1 MANKFLKTATALT
14 IMGTSLLGAGAFTAK
29 ADNTDSLKFNDVPAN
44 HWSTKAIYDLTN
56 RKVVQGYGNN
66 IFGFGDNVTRGQ
78 VARMIYMYVKPVDA
92 DASFKN
98 PFTDIKGHMFEK
110 EIRALAKAG
119 LVSGYGDAKYGPDDV
134 LTREQMAQVLT
145 NAFKFKSTKTTSFT
159 DIDKNSWALKAISA
173 LEENGVTIGTGGKM
187 YSPYAHVT
195 RGQVARMIYM
205 YVKPVDADASF
216 KNPFTDI
223 KGHLFEKEIRALAK
237 AGLVNG
243 FGDGKYGPDDILTR
257 EQMAQVLKNAFKFK
271 ATKTTK
277 FADVDKNSWSYDA
290 ISALEENGVTIGT
303 GGNMYSPKMF
313 VTREAYSQFLFN
325 SINAVEKEE
334 KPEVKPDPK
343 PETKP
348 EEKPEVKPDP
358 KPETKPE
365 EKPEV
370 KPDPKPETKPEEK
383 PEVKPDPKPETN
395 LPSSIDKGLV
405 TEEVTYN
412 PNAMKNPIAQKSIS
426 TEAQNLIKSVNAKFG
441 TNLKY
446 ADLNGTIRI
455 IDKNMYLPE
464 GTIGAQVYV
473 NATSEND
480 FKIIFL
486 DNNEATIELAKK
498 WTTMLNSDLVL
509 DKEIQETVDA
519 QEINNYEKGKY
530 KIRVGHSTADHMMY
544 IQVRV

>member
-29 ADNTDSLKFNDVPAN
+29 AADNTDSLKFSDVPAN

-78 VARMIYMYVKPVDA
+78 VARMIYMYVKPA
-92 DASFKN
+92 
-98 PFTDIKGHMFEK
+98 
-110 EIRALAKAG
+110 
-119 LVSGYGDAKYGPDDV
+119 
-134 LTREQMAQVLT
+134 
-145 NAFKFKSTKTTSFT
+145 
-159 DIDKNSWALKAISA
+159 
-173 LEENGVTIGTGGKM
+173 
-187 YSPYAHVT
+187 
-195 RGQVARMIYM
+195 
-205 YVKPVDADASF
+205 DADASF

-257 EQMAQVLKNAFKFK
+257 EQMAQVLTNAFKFK

-277 FADVDKNSWSYDA
+277 FADVDKNSWSYGA

-303 GGNMYSPKMF
+303 GGNMYSPTMS
-313 VTREAYSQFLFN
+313 VTREAYSQFLYN
-325 SINAVEKEE
+325 SINAVEKET
-334 KPEVKPDPK
+334 KPEVKPDPKPETK

-383 PEVKPDPKPETN
+383 PDTN
-395 LPSSIDKGLV
+395 LPSSLDKGLV

-426 TEAQNLIKSVNAKFG
+426 TEAQNLIKSVNAKYG

-544 IQVRV
+544 VQVRV

>member
-1 MANKFLKTATALT
+1 MKKLIYLEGQTMANKLLKTATALT

-44 HWSTKAIYDLTN
+44 HWSAKAIYDLAN
-56 RKVVQGYGNN
+56 RKVVAGYGNN

-78 VARMIYMYVKPVDA
+78 VARMIYAYVKPADA

-110 EIRALAKAG
+110 EILALAKEG
-119 LVSGYGDAKYGPDDV
+119 LVAGYGEGKYGPDDI

-145 NAFKFKSTKTTSFT
+145 NGFKFKATKTTSFT
-159 DIDKNSWALKAISA
+159 DVDKNSWAYNAINA

-195 RGQVARMIYM
+195 R
-205 YVKPVDADASF
+205 
-216 KNPFTDI
+216 
-223 KGHLFEKEIRALAK
+223 
-237 AGLVNG
+237 
-243 FGDGKYGPDDILTR
+243 
-257 EQMAQVLKNAFKFK
+257 EQ
-271 ATKTTK
+271 
-277 FADVDKNSWSYDA
+277 
-290 ISALEENGVTIGT
+290 
-303 GGNMYSPKMF
+303 
-313 VTREAYSQFLFN
+313 YSQFLYN
-325 SINAVEKEE
+325 SINAVKKET

-365 EKPEV
+365 EKP
-370 KPDPKPETKPEEK
+370 D
-383 PEVKPDPKPETN
+383 TN

-412 PNAMKNPIAQKSIS
+412 PNAMKNQIAQKSIS
-426 TEAQNLIKSVNAKFG
+426 TEAQNLIKSVNSKYG

-446 ADLNGTIRI
+446 ADLNGTIRLV
-455 IDKNMYLPE
+455 DKNMYLPA
-464 GTIGAQVYV
+464 GTIGAQVYIDAV
-473 NATSEND
+473 SEND

-519 QEINNYEKGKY
+519 EEINNYEKGKY
-530 KIRVGHSTADHMMY
+530 KVRVGHSTADHMMY

>member
-1 MANKFLKTATALT
+1 MFNLGTIKESMKKLIYLEEQTMANKFLKTATALT

-78 VARMIYMYVKPVDA
+78 VARMIYKYVKPA
-92 DASFKN
+92 
-98 PFTDIKGHMFEK
+98 
-110 EIRALAKAG
+110 
-119 LVSGYGDAKYGPDDV
+119 
-134 LTREQMAQVLT
+134 
-145 NAFKFKSTKTTSFT
+145 
-159 DIDKNSWALKAISA
+159 
-173 LEENGVTIGTGGKM
+173 
-187 YSPYAHVT
+187 
-195 RGQVARMIYM
+195 
-205 YVKPVDADASF
+205 DADASF

-223 KGHLFEKEIRALAK
+223 KGHLFEKEILALAK

-257 EQMAQVLKNAFKFK
+257 EQMAQVLTNAFKFK

-277 FADVDKNSWSYDA
+277 FADVDKNSWSYGA

-313 VTREAYSQFLFN
+313 VTREAYSQFLYN
-325 SINAVEKEE
+325 SINAVEKETKPEAKPDPKPETKPEE

-383 PEVKPDPKPETN
+383 PEVKPDPKPETKPEEKPEVKPDPKPEVPAG
-395 LPSSIDKGLV
+395 LDESLVQPDFDFHPSAL
-405 TEEVTYN
+405 EN
-412 PNAMKNPIAQKSIS
+412 PTVKKQLAP
-426 TEAQNLIKSVNAKFG
+426 EAQNILKEINRKYN

-446 ADLNGTIRI
+446 SNLNGAVTIL
-455 IDKNMYLPE
+455 DKGMYYPE
-464 GTIGAQVYV
+464 DSYAGGQFVVEGGGDT
-473 NATSEND
+473 
-480 FKIIFL
+480 FKIGFL
-486 DNNEATIELAKK
+486 DNNPATVELTKK
-498 WTTMLNSDLVL
+498 WVTYLTGLDLNQ
-509 DKEIQETVDA
+509 EIQNAVDSKT
-519 QEINNYEKGKY
+519 INNYQKGDF
-530 KIRVGHSTADHMMY
+530 KIRIGKTMIRDTMS
-544 IQVRV
+544 ILIEPK

>member
-1 MANKFLKTATALT
+1 MFNLGTIKESMKKLIYLEEQTMANKFLKTATALT

-29 ADNTDSLKFNDVPAN
+29 AADNTDSLKFNDVPAN

-78 VARMIYMYVKPVDA
+78 VARMIYMYVKPADA
-92 DASFKN
+92 NASFKN
-98 PFTDIKGHMFEK
+98 PFTDIKGHLFEK
-110 EIRALAKAG
+110 EILALAKAG
-119 LVSGYGDAKYGPDDV
+119 LVNGFGDGKYGPDDI

-145 NAFKFKSTKTTSFT
+145 NAFKFKATKTTSFT

-173 LEENGVTIGTGGKM
+173 LEENGVTIGTGGNM
-187 YSPYAHVT
+187 YSPYTHVT
-195 RGQVARMIYM
+195 R
-205 YVKPVDADASF
+205 
-216 KNPFTDI
+216 
-223 KGHLFEKEIRALAK
+223 
-237 AGLVNG
+237 
-243 FGDGKYGPDDILTR
+243 
-257 EQMAQVLKNAFKFK
+257 EQ
-271 ATKTTK
+271 
-277 FADVDKNSWSYDA
+277 
-290 ISALEENGVTIGT
+290 
-303 GGNMYSPKMF
+303 
-313 VTREAYSQFLFN
+313 YSQFLYN
-325 SINAVEKEE
+325 SINAVEKET

-348 EEKPEVKPDP
+348 EEKPD
-358 KPETKPE
+358 
-365 EKPEV
+365 
-370 KPDPKPETKPEEK
+370 
-383 PEVKPDPKPETN
+383 TN
-395 LPSSIDKGLV
+395 LPSSLDKGLV

-426 TEAQNLIKSVNAKFG
+426 TEAQNLIKSVNAKYG

-544 IQVRV
+544 VQVRV

>member
-78 VARMIYMYVKPVDA
+78 VARMIYMYVKPA
-92 DASFKN
+92 
-98 PFTDIKGHMFEK
+98 
-110 EIRALAKAG
+110 
-119 LVSGYGDAKYGPDDV
+119 
-134 LTREQMAQVLT
+134 
-145 NAFKFKSTKTTSFT
+145 
-159 DIDKNSWALKAISA
+159 
-173 LEENGVTIGTGGKM
+173 
-187 YSPYAHVT
+187 
-195 RGQVARMIYM
+195 
-205 YVKPVDADASF
+205 DADASF

-383 PEVKPDPKPETN
+383 PEVKPDPKPETKPEEKPEVKPDPKPETKPEEKPETN
-395 LPSSIDKGLV
+395 LPTSLDKVLT
-405 TEEVTYN
+405 TEDVIY
-412 PNAMKNPIAQKSIS
+412 NPIAMDNPISQKSIS
-426 TEAQNLIKSVNAKFG
+426 TEAQNIIKSVNSKFG

-455 IDKNMYLPE
+455 LDKNMYLPA
-464 GTIGAQVYV
+464 GTIGAQVYIDA
-473 NATSEND
+473 NNEND

-486 DNNEATIELAKK
+486 DNNEATIELTKK
-498 WTTMLNSDLVL
+498 WVTMLNSDLVL
-509 DKEIQETVDA
+509 NKEIQETVDA
-519 QEINNYEKGKY
+519 QSINNYEKGKY

-544 IQVRV
+544 VEVEPK

>member
-29 ADNTDSLKFNDVPAN
+29 ADNTDSLKYNDVPAN
-44 HWSTKAIYDLTN
+44 HWSTKAIYNLTN
-56 RKVVQGYGNN
+56 RKIVQGYGNN

-78 VARMIYMYVKPVDA
+78 VARMIYMYIKPADA

-98 PFTDIKGHMFEK
+98 PFTDIRGHMFEK

-119 LVSGYGDAKYGPDDV
+119 LVNGYGEGKFGPDDV

-187 YSPYAHVT
+187 YSPN
-195 RGQVARMIYM
+195 
-205 YVKPVDADASF
+205 AD
-216 KNPFTDI
+216 
-223 KGHLFEKEIRALAK
+223 
-237 AGLVNG
+237 V
-243 FGDGKYGPDDILTR
+243 TR
-257 EQMAQVLKNAFKFK
+257 EQ
-271 ATKTTK
+271 
-277 FADVDKNSWSYDA
+277 
-290 ISALEENGVTIGT
+290 
-303 GGNMYSPKMF
+303 
-313 VTREAYSQFLFN
+313 YSQFLYN
-325 SINAVEKEE
+325 SINTVEKETKPEVKPDPKPETKPEE

-383 PEVKPDPKPETN
+383 PEVKPDPKPETKPETKPDTN

-426 TEAQNLIKSVNAKFG
+426 TEAQNLIKSVNAKYG

-519 QEINNYEKGKY
+519 QEINNYEKGNY
-530 KIRVGHSTADHMMY
+530 KIRVGYSTADHMMY

>member
-1 MANKFLKTATALT
+1 MTNKFLKTATALT

-29 ADNTDSLKFNDVPAN
+29 AADNTDSLKFNDVPAN

-78 VARMIYMYVKPVDA
+78 VARMIYMYVKPA
-92 DASFKN
+92 
-98 PFTDIKGHMFEK
+98 
-110 EIRALAKAG
+110 
-119 LVSGYGDAKYGPDDV
+119 
-134 LTREQMAQVLT
+134 
-145 NAFKFKSTKTTSFT
+145 
-159 DIDKNSWALKAISA
+159 
-173 LEENGVTIGTGGKM
+173 
-187 YSPYAHVT
+187 
-195 RGQVARMIYM
+195 
-205 YVKPVDADASF
+205 DADASF

-223 KGHLFEKEIRALAK
+223 KGHLFEKEILALAK

-257 EQMAQVLKNAFKFK
+257 EQMAQVLTNAFKFK

-303 GGNMYSPKMF
+303 GDNMYSPKMF
-313 VTREAYSQFLFN
+313 VTREAYSQFLYN
-325 SINAVEKEE
+325 SINAVEKETKPEVKPDPKPETKPEE

-383 PEVKPDPKPETN
+383 PEVKPDPKPETKPEEKPEVKPDPKPETKPEEKPDTN
-395 LPSSIDKGLV
+395 LPSSLDKGLV

-426 TEAQNLIKSVNAKFG
+426 TEAQNLIKSVNAKYG

-544 IQVRV
+544 VQVRV

>member
-1 MANKFLKTATALT
+1 MANKFLKTATVLT
-14 IMGTSLLGAGAFTAK
+14 IMGTSLLGAFTAK
-29 ADNTDSLKFNDVPAN
+29 AADNTDSLRFIDVPAN
-44 HWSTKAIYDLTN
+44 HWSAKAIYDLAN
-56 RKVVQGYGNN
+56 RKVVAGYGNN

-78 VARMIYMYVKPVDA
+78 VARMIYAYVKPADA

-110 EIRALAKAG
+110 EILALAKEG
-119 LVSGYGDAKYGPDDV
+119 LVAGYGEGKFGPDDV
-134 LTREQMAQVLT
+134 LTREQMAQVLI
-145 NAFKFKSTKTTSFT
+145 NAFKFKATKTTSFT
-159 DIDKNSWALKAISA
+159 DIDKNSWALKAISS

-195 RGQVARMIYM
+195 R
-205 YVKPVDADASF
+205 
-216 KNPFTDI
+216 
-223 KGHLFEKEIRALAK
+223 
-237 AGLVNG
+237 
-243 FGDGKYGPDDILTR
+243 
-257 EQMAQVLKNAFKFK
+257 EQ
-271 ATKTTK
+271 
-277 FADVDKNSWSYDA
+277 
-290 ISALEENGVTIGT
+290 
-303 GGNMYSPKMF
+303 
-313 VTREAYSQFLFN
+313 YSQFLYN
-325 SINAVEKEE
+325 SINAVEKET

-343 PETKP
+343 SETKP

-383 PEVKPDPKPETN
+383 PEEKPDTN
-395 LPSSIDKGLV
+395 LPPSIDKGLV

-426 TEAQNLIKSVNAKFG
+426 TEAQNLIKSVNTKYG

-480 FKIIFL
+480 FKVIFL

>member
-78 VARMIYMYVKPVDA
+78 VARMIYMYVKPA
-92 DASFKN
+92 A
-98 PFTDIKGHMFEK
+98 
-110 EIRALAKAG
+110 
-119 LVSGYGDAKYGPDDV
+119 
-134 LTREQMAQVLT
+134 
-145 NAFKFKSTKTTSFT
+145 
-159 DIDKNSWALKAISA
+159 
-173 LEENGVTIGTGGKM
+173 
-187 YSPYAHVT
+187 
-195 RGQVARMIYM
+195 
-205 YVKPVDADASF
+205 ADASF

-223 KGHLFEKEIRALAK
+223 KGHLFEKEILALAK

-257 EQMAQVLKNAFKFK
+257 EQMAQVLTNAFKFK

-277 FADVDKNSWSYDA
+277 FADVDKNSWSYGA

-313 VTREAYSQFLFN
+313 VTREAYSQFLYN
-325 SINAVEKEE
+325 SINVIEKVQKPEVKPDPKPE
-334 KPEVKPDPK
+334 TKPEVKPDPK

-370 KPDPKPETKPEEK
+370 KPDPKPETKP
-383 PEVKPDPKPETN
+383 DTN

-412 PNAMKNPIAQKSIS
+412 PNAMKKPIAQKSIS
-426 TEAQNLIKSVNAKFG
+426 TEAQNLIKSVNSKYG

-446 ADLNGTIRI
+446 ADLNGTIRLV
-455 IDKNMYLPE
+455 DKNMYLPA
-464 GTIGAQVYV
+464 GTIGAQVYIDAV
-473 NATSEND
+473 SEND

-530 KIRVGHSTADHMMY
+530 KVRVGHSTADHMMY

>member
-14 IMGTSLLGAGAFTAK
+14 IMGTSLLGSGAFTAK
-29 ADNTDSLKFNDVPAN
+29 AADNTDSLKFSDVPAN

-78 VARMIYMYVKPVDA
+78 VARMIYMYVKPA
-92 DASFKN
+92 
-98 PFTDIKGHMFEK
+98 
-110 EIRALAKAG
+110 
-119 LVSGYGDAKYGPDDV
+119 
-134 LTREQMAQVLT
+134 
-145 NAFKFKSTKTTSFT
+145 
-159 DIDKNSWALKAISA
+159 
-173 LEENGVTIGTGGKM
+173 
-187 YSPYAHVT
+187 
-195 RGQVARMIYM
+195 
-205 YVKPVDADASF
+205 DADASF

-223 KGHLFEKEIRALAK
+223 KGHLFEKEILALAK

-257 EQMAQVLKNAFKFK
+257 EQMAQVLTNAFKFK

-277 FADVDKNSWSYDA
+277 FADVDKNSWSYGA

-303 GGNMYSPKMF
+303 GDNMYSPKMF
-313 VTREAYSQFLFN
+313 VTREAYSQFLYN
-325 SINAVEKEE
+325 SINAVEKETKPEVKPDPKPETKPEE

-383 PEVKPDPKPETN
+383 PEVKPDPKPETKPEEKPEVKPDPKPETKPEEKPDTN
-395 LPSSIDKGLV
+395 LPSSLDKGLV

-426 TEAQNLIKSVNAKFG
+426 TEAQNLIKSVNAKYG

-544 IQVRV
+544 VQVRV

>member
-78 VARMIYMYVKPVDA
+78 VARMIYMYVKPA
-92 DASFKN
+92 
-98 PFTDIKGHMFEK
+98 
-110 EIRALAKAG
+110 
-119 LVSGYGDAKYGPDDV
+119 
-134 LTREQMAQVLT
+134 
-145 NAFKFKSTKTTSFT
+145 
-159 DIDKNSWALKAISA
+159 
-173 LEENGVTIGTGGKM
+173 
-187 YSPYAHVT
+187 
-195 RGQVARMIYM
+195 
-205 YVKPVDADASF
+205 DADASF

-271 ATKTTK
+271 VTKTTK
-277 FADVDKNSWSYDA
+277 FVDVDKNSWSYDA

-325 SINAVEKEE
+325 SINAVEKET

-348 EEKPEVKPDP
+348 EEKPD
-358 KPETKPE
+358 
-365 EKPEV
+365 
-370 KPDPKPETKPEEK
+370 
-383 PEVKPDPKPETN
+383 TN

-405 TEEVTYN
+405 TEEATYN

-426 TEAQNLIKSVNAKFG
+426 TEAQNLIKSVNAKYG

-446 ADLNGTIRI
+446 ADLNGTIRLV
-455 IDKNMYLPE
+455 DKNMYLPA
-464 GTIGAQVYV
+464 GTIGAQVYIDAV
-473 NATSEND
+473 SEND

-530 KIRVGHSTADHMMY
+530 KVRVGHSTADHMMY

>member
-44 HWSTKAIYDLTN
+44 HWSTKAIYNLTN

-78 VARMIYMYVKPVDA
+78 VARMIYMYVKPA
-92 DASFKN
+92 
-98 PFTDIKGHMFEK
+98 
-110 EIRALAKAG
+110 
-119 LVSGYGDAKYGPDDV
+119 
-134 LTREQMAQVLT
+134 
-145 NAFKFKSTKTTSFT
+145 
-159 DIDKNSWALKAISA
+159 
-173 LEENGVTIGTGGKM
+173 
-187 YSPYAHVT
+187 
-195 RGQVARMIYM
+195 
-205 YVKPVDADASF
+205 DADASF

-223 KGHLFEKEIRALAK
+223 KGHLFEKEILALAK

-257 EQMAQVLKNAFKFK
+257 EQMAQVLTNAFKFK
-271 ATKTTK
+271 STKTTT
-277 FADVDKNSWSYDA
+277 FTDVDKNSWALKA

-313 VTREAYSQFLFN
+313 VTREAYSQFLYN
-325 SINAVEKEE
+325 SINAVEKET

-358 KPETKPE
+358 KPETSLPL
-365 EKPEV
+365 
-370 KPDPKPETKPEEK
+370 
-383 PEVKPDPKPETN
+383 N
-395 LPSSIDKGLV
+395 LDKGLV
-405 TEEVTYN
+405 TEEVKYN
-412 PNAMKNPIAQKSIS
+412 PIAMNDPIAQKSIS
-426 TEAQNLIKSVNAKFG
+426 TEAQNLIKSVNNKYG

-446 ADLNGTIRI
+446 ADLNGVIRI
-455 IDKNMYLPE
+455 LDKNMYLPA
-464 GTIGAQVYV
+464 GTIGAQVYI
-473 NATSEND
+473 NAINEND

-486 DNNEATIELAKK
+486 DNNKATIELAKK
-498 WTTMLNSDLVL
+498 WATMLNSDLVL

-519 QEINNYEKGKY
+519 QVINNYEKGKY
-530 KIRVGHSTADHMMY
+530 KIRVGHSTAENMMY
-544 IQVRV
+544 VQVGLK

>member
-1 MANKFLKTATALT
+1 MLKYLDFIFKFGTIKESIKKLIYLEEQTMANKFLKTATALT

-78 VARMIYMYVKPVDA
+78 VARMIYMYVKPA
-92 DASFKN
+92 
-98 PFTDIKGHMFEK
+98 
-110 EIRALAKAG
+110 
-119 LVSGYGDAKYGPDDV
+119 
-134 LTREQMAQVLT
+134 
-145 NAFKFKSTKTTSFT
+145 
-159 DIDKNSWALKAISA
+159 
-173 LEENGVTIGTGGKM
+173 
-187 YSPYAHVT
+187 
-195 RGQVARMIYM
+195 
-205 YVKPVDADASF
+205 DADASF

-257 EQMAQVLKNAFKFK
+257 EQMAQVLTNAFKFK

-325 SINAVEKEE
+325 SINAVEKET

-365 EKPEV
+365 V

-383 PEVKPDPKPETN
+383 PEEKPETN
-395 LPSSIDKGLV
+395 LPSSLDKGLV

>member
-78 VARMIYMYVKPVDA
+78 VARMIYMYVKPA
-92 DASFKN
+92 
-98 PFTDIKGHMFEK
+98 
-110 EIRALAKAG
+110 
-119 LVSGYGDAKYGPDDV
+119 
-134 LTREQMAQVLT
+134 
-145 NAFKFKSTKTTSFT
+145 
-159 DIDKNSWALKAISA
+159 
-173 LEENGVTIGTGGKM
+173 
-187 YSPYAHVT
+187 
-195 RGQVARMIYM
+195 
-205 YVKPVDADASF
+205 DADASF

-223 KGHLFEKEIRALAK
+223 KGHLFEKEILALAK

-257 EQMAQVLKNAFKFK
+257 EQMAQVLTNAFKFK

-277 FADVDKNSWSYDA
+277 FADVDKNSWSYGA

-303 GGNMYSPKMF
+303 GDNMYSPKMF
-313 VTREAYSQFLFN
+313 VTREAYSQFLYN
-325 SINAVEKEE
+325 SINAVEKETKPE
-334 KPEVKPDPK
+334 VKPDPKPETKPEVKPDPK

-370 KPDPKPETKPEEK
+370 KPDPKPE
-383 PEVKPDPKPETN
+383 VQ
-395 LPSSIDKGLV
+395 LPAGMDSNLV
-405 TEEVTYN
+405 TENIEYYPEAVEKMPVVKQQVSN
-412 PNAMKNPIAQKSIS
+412 
-426 TEAQNLIKSVNAKFG
+426 EAQRIIKEVNGRFG

-446 ADLNGTIRI
+446 SEISNDVSLL
-455 IDKNMYLPE
+455 DKNMYLPA
-464 GTIGAQVYV
+464 GTIGAQFVVQSDNEGNY
-473 NATSEND
+473 
-480 FKIIFL
+480 KIIFL
-486 DNNEATIELAKK
+486 DNNKATVSLTKEWTKLLSGLNLDNELQEAIDTQKTK
-498 WTTMLNSDLVL
+498 VF
-509 DKEIQETVDA
+509 
-519 QEINNYEKGKY
+519 EKDNF
-530 KIRVGHSTADHMMY
+530 KIRIAHSTAEHMMY
-544 IQVRV
+544 VEVEKK

>member
-1 MANKFLKTATALT
+1 MKKLIYLEEQTMANKFLKTATALT

-29 ADNTDSLKFNDVPAN
+29 ADSTDSLKFNDVPAN

-78 VARMIYMYVKPVDA
+78 VARMIYMYVKPADA
-92 DASFKN
+92 DDSFKN
-98 PFTDIKGHMFEK
+98 PFTDIRGHMFEK

-119 LVSGYGDAKYGPDDV
+119 LVSGYGEGKYGPDDV

-195 RGQVARMIYM
+195 R
-205 YVKPVDADASF
+205 
-216 KNPFTDI
+216 
-223 KGHLFEKEIRALAK
+223 
-237 AGLVNG
+237 
-243 FGDGKYGPDDILTR
+243 
-257 EQMAQVLKNAFKFK
+257 EQ
-271 ATKTTK
+271 
-277 FADVDKNSWSYDA
+277 
-290 ISALEENGVTIGT
+290 
-303 GGNMYSPKMF
+303 
-313 VTREAYSQFLFN
+313 YSQFLYN
-325 SINAVEKEE
+325 SINAVEKET

-383 PEVKPDPKPETN
+383 PEIKFPVGLNEN
-395 LPSSIDKGLV
+395 LATKDMEFNQEAFNNNVTVQKLVTKEGQGIVSSINQK
-405 TEEVTYN
+405 YN
-412 PNAMKNPIAQKSIS
+412 
-426 TEAQNLIKSVNAKFG
+426 

-446 ADLNGTIRI
+446 SDVGVYVKL
-455 IDKNMYLPE
+455 IDKDMYLPA
-464 GTIGAQVYV
+464 GSIGAQFYV
-473 NATSEND
+473 DATDKNNFE
-480 FKIIFL
+480 IVFL
-486 DNNEATIELAKK
+486 YNNKATVELTKK
-498 WTTMLNSDLVL
+498 WVTFINPELNL

-519 QEINNYEKGKY
+519 QVINNYTTQNHKVR
-530 KIRVGHSTADHMMY
+530 IGHSTADKMMY
-544 IQVRV
+544 IQVESNCKEK

>member
-29 ADNTDSLKFNDVPAN
+29 ADSTDSLKFNDVPAN
-44 HWSTKAIYDLTN
+44 HWSTKAIYDLAN
-56 RKVVQGYGNN
+56 RKVVAGYGNN

-78 VARMIYMYVKPVDA
+78 VARMIYAYVKPADA

-110 EIRALAKAG
+110 EILALAKEG
-119 LVSGYGDAKYGPDDV
+119 LVAGYGEGKFGPDDV

-145 NAFKFKSTKTTSFT
+145 NAFKFKTTKTASFT

-173 LEENGVTIGTGGKM
+173 LEENGITIGTGGKM

-195 RGQVARMIYM
+195 R
-205 YVKPVDADASF
+205 
-216 KNPFTDI
+216 
-223 KGHLFEKEIRALAK
+223 
-237 AGLVNG
+237 
-243 FGDGKYGPDDILTR
+243 
-257 EQMAQVLKNAFKFK
+257 EQ
-271 ATKTTK
+271 
-277 FADVDKNSWSYDA
+277 
-290 ISALEENGVTIGT
+290 
-303 GGNMYSPKMF
+303 
-313 VTREAYSQFLFN
+313 YSQFLYN
-325 SINAVEKEE
+325 SINAVEKET

-383 PEVKPDPKPETN
+383 PEVKPDPKPETKPEVKPDPKPETKPEEKPETKPEEKPETN
-395 LPSSIDKGLV
+395 LPTSLDKVLT
-405 TEEVTYN
+405 TEDVIY
-412 PNAMKNPIAQKSIS
+412 NPIAMDNPISQKSIS
-426 TEAQNLIKSVNAKFG
+426 TEAQNIIKSVNSKFG

-455 IDKNMYLPE
+455 LDKNMYLPA
-464 GTIGAQVYV
+464 GTIGAQVYIDA
-473 NATSEND
+473 NNEND

-486 DNNEATIELAKK
+486 DNNEATIELTKK
-498 WTTMLNSDLVL
+498 WVTMLNSDLVL
-509 DKEIQETVDA
+509 NKEIQETVDA
-519 QEINNYEKGKY
+519 QSINNYEKGKY

-544 IQVRV
+544 VEVEPK

>member
-1 MANKFLKTATALT
+1 MFKFGTIKESMKKLIYLEEQTMANKFLKTATALT

-29 ADNTDSLKFNDVPAN
+29 AADNTDSLKFSDVPAN

-78 VARMIYMYVKPVDA
+78 VARMIYMYVKPA
-92 DASFKN
+92 
-98 PFTDIKGHMFEK
+98 
-110 EIRALAKAG
+110 
-119 LVSGYGDAKYGPDDV
+119 
-134 LTREQMAQVLT
+134 
-145 NAFKFKSTKTTSFT
+145 
-159 DIDKNSWALKAISA
+159 
-173 LEENGVTIGTGGKM
+173 
-187 YSPYAHVT
+187 
-195 RGQVARMIYM
+195 
-205 YVKPVDADASF
+205 DADASF

-257 EQMAQVLKNAFKFK
+257 EQMAQVLTNAFKFK

-277 FADVDKNSWSYDA
+277 FADVDKNSWSYGA

-303 GGNMYSPKMF
+303 GGNMYSPYTH
-313 VTREAYSQFLFN
+313 VTREQYSQFLYN
-325 SINAVEKEE
+325 SINAVEKET

-383 PEVKPDPKPETN
+383 PEVKPDQPKVPEGLDAN
-395 LPSSIDKGLV
+395 IVSDDFEYFPESLENPAVKKQLSS
-405 TEEVTYN
+405 
-412 PNAMKNPIAQKSIS
+412 
-426 TEAQNLIKSVNAKFG
+426 EAQNILKGINNKYH

-446 ADLNGTIRI
+446 DNLLGGVYVL
-455 IDKNMYLPE
+455 DKNMYLPE
-464 GTIGAQVYV
+464 GTIGAQFVV
-473 NATSEND
+473 LGNAND
-480 FKIIFL
+480 FKILFL
-486 DNNEATIELAKK
+486 DNNEATVELTKK
-498 WTTMLNSDLVL
+498 WVTFMNGLNL
-509 DKEIQETVDA
+509 DKEIQETVEA
-519 QEINNYEKGKY
+519 KTINTYEKGNY
-530 KIRVGHSTADHMMY
+530 KIRIGQSTAEHTMY
-544 IQVRV
+544 VEVEPK

>member
-1 MANKFLKTATALT
+1 MLKYLDFIFKFDTIKESIKKLIYLEEQTMANKFLKTATALT

-29 ADNTDSLKFNDVPAN
+29 ADNTDSLKFSDVPAN

-78 VARMIYMYVKPVDA
+78 VARMIYMYVKPADA

-98 PFTDIKGHMFEK
+98 PFTDIRGHMFEK

-119 LVSGYGDAKYGPDDV
+119 LVNGYGEGKFGPDDV

-145 NAFKFKSTKTTSFT
+145 NAFKFKATKTTSFT
-159 DIDKNSWALKAISA
+159 DVDKNSWALKAISA

-195 RGQVARMIYM
+195 R
-205 YVKPVDADASF
+205 
-216 KNPFTDI
+216 
-223 KGHLFEKEIRALAK
+223 
-237 AGLVNG
+237 
-243 FGDGKYGPDDILTR
+243 
-257 EQMAQVLKNAFKFK
+257 EQ
-271 ATKTTK
+271 
-277 FADVDKNSWSYDA
+277 
-290 ISALEENGVTIGT
+290 
-303 GGNMYSPKMF
+303 
-313 VTREAYSQFLFN
+313 YSQFLYN
-325 SINAVEKEE
+325 SINAVEKETE
-334 KPEVKPDPK
+334 PEVKPDPK
-343 PETKP
+343 SETKP

-383 PEVKPDPKPETN
+383 PDTN

-426 TEAQNLIKSVNAKFG
+426 TEAQNLIKSVNSKYG

-446 ADLNGTIRI
+446 ADINGTIRLV
-455 IDKNMYLPE
+455 DKNMYLPA
-464 GTIGAQVYV
+464 GTIGAQVYIDAV
-473 NATSEND
+473 SEND

-519 QEINNYEKGKY
+519 QEINNYEKGNY
-530 KIRVGHSTADHMMY
+530 KVRVGHSTADHMMY

>member
-1 MANKFLKTATALT
+1 MLKYLDFIFKFGTIKESMKKLIYLEEQTMANKFLKTATALT

-56 RKVVQGYGNN
+56 RKIVQGYGNN

-195 RGQVARMIYM
+195 R
-205 YVKPVDADASF
+205 
-216 KNPFTDI
+216 
-223 KGHLFEKEIRALAK
+223 
-237 AGLVNG
+237 
-243 FGDGKYGPDDILTR
+243 
-257 EQMAQVLKNAFKFK
+257 EQ
-271 ATKTTK
+271 
-277 FADVDKNSWSYDA
+277 
-290 ISALEENGVTIGT
+290 
-303 GGNMYSPKMF
+303 
-313 VTREAYSQFLFN
+313 YSQFLYN
-325 SINAVEKEE
+325 SINAVEKET

-370 KPDPKPETKPEEK
+370 KPDPKPETKPETK
-383 PEVKPDPKPETN
+383 PEEKPETN
-395 LPSSIDKGLV
+395 LPTSLDKVLT
-405 TEEVTYN
+405 TEDVIY
-412 PNAMKNPIAQKSIS
+412 NPIAMDNPISQKSIS
-426 TEAQNLIKSVNAKFG
+426 TEAQNIIKSVNSKFG

-455 IDKNMYLPE
+455 LDKNMYLPA
-464 GTIGAQVYV
+464 GTIGAQVYIDA
-473 NATSEND
+473 NNEND

-486 DNNEATIELAKK
+486 DNNEATIELTKK
-498 WTTMLNSDLVL
+498 WVTMLNSDLVL
-509 DKEIQETVDA
+509 NKEIQETVDA
-519 QEINNYEKGKY
+519 QSINNYEKGKY

-544 IQVRV
+544 VEVEPK

>member
-1 MANKFLKTATALT
+1 MFNLGTIKESMKKLIYLEEQTMANKFLKTATALT

-29 ADNTDSLKFNDVPAN
+29 AADNTDSLKFNDVPAN

-78 VARMIYMYVKPVDA
+78 VARMIYMYVKPADA
-92 DASFKN
+92 NASFKN
-98 PFTDIKGHMFEK
+98 PFTDIKGHLFEK
-110 EIRALAKAG
+110 EILALAKAG
-119 LVSGYGDAKYGPDDV
+119 LVNGFGDGKYGPDDI

-145 NAFKFKSTKTTSFT
+145 NAFKFKATKTTSFT

-173 LEENGVTIGTGGKM
+173 LEENGVTIGTGGNM
-187 YSPYAHVT
+187 YSPYTHVT
-195 RGQVARMIYM
+195 R
-205 YVKPVDADASF
+205 
-216 KNPFTDI
+216 
-223 KGHLFEKEIRALAK
+223 
-237 AGLVNG
+237 
-243 FGDGKYGPDDILTR
+243 
-257 EQMAQVLKNAFKFK
+257 EQ
-271 ATKTTK
+271 
-277 FADVDKNSWSYDA
+277 
-290 ISALEENGVTIGT
+290 
-303 GGNMYSPKMF
+303 
-313 VTREAYSQFLFN
+313 YSQFLYN
-325 SINAVEKEE
+325 SINAVEKET
-334 KPEVKPDPK
+334 KPEVKPDP
-343 PETKP
+343 KP

-365 EKPEV
+365 EKP
-370 KPDPKPETKPEEK
+370 D
-383 PEVKPDPKPETN
+383 TN
-395 LPSSIDKGLV
+395 LPSSLDKGLV

-426 TEAQNLIKSVNAKFG
+426 TEAQNLIKSVNAKYG

-544 IQVRV
+544 VQVRV